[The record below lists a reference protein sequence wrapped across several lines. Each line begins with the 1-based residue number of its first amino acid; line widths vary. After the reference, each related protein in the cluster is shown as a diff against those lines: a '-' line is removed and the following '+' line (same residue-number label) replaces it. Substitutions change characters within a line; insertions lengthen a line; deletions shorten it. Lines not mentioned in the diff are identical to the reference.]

1 MKTAAQHSFL
11 VSFGSWVRAAMAVVR
26 RESKR
31 AFQLHLQ
38 NCEAIL
44 ESYRRH

>member
-11 VSFGSWVRAAMAVVR
+11 VSLGSWVRAVMAVVR
-26 RESKR
+26 RESKL

-38 NCEAIL
+38 NCEALL
-44 ESYRRH
+44 ESHRRH